1 MAKAATTAK
10 AGSVAEAVRTMPR
23 LKLYLINSKQAS
35 GWCPQSL
42 MWPCYDKNASDIV
55 DASEH
60 AQNLT
65 AGNAAEVAARFE
77 QVAEMMYDDAPDES
91 DSDED
96 DDV

>member
-55 DASEH
+55 DASSPPRISQRGTQRRWRR
-60 AQNLT
+60 ASN
-65 AGNAAEVAARFE
+65 R
-77 QVAEMMYDDAPDES
+77 S
-91 DSDED
+91 RK
-96 DDV
+96 